1 MGPLVDTCDLR
12 WETLSEW
19 LNSARG
25 VSPAQNCGYEWSR
38 SVERD
43 QYLGICVWSGS
54 RYSTGLI
61 HWIMHIHNVL
71 LSNEEDDRREEWAFQ
86 GKQVL
91 ETINVSRILTARLG
105 TVEPQDEWMWI
116 EKMLSWWERIRR
128 SPSRSNDDWE
138 VYERILH
145 IFSQPYTCNYCK
157 TGSSGRIVPCAL
169 QVYTVQYSTESP
181 IGILDEVLLYCMHN
195 SRQCIAKIC
204 GDNDNQQNDQFPNS
218 AVV

>member
-61 HWIMHIHNVL
+61 HWIMHRMYT
-71 LSNEEDDRREEWAFQ
+71 SKQWRRRSSGTFQ

-91 ETINVSRILTARLG
+91 EIMKCVENTHCPTRDCRATGWMNANWKDVTMVKEDSEITVQKQWWLGSVWTHSPHILTA
-105 TVEPQDEWMWI
+105 
-116 EKMLSWWERIRR
+116 
-128 SPSRSNDDWE
+128 
-138 VYERILH
+138 
-145 IFSQPYTCNYCK
+145 
-157 TGSSGRIVPCAL
+157 
-169 QVYTVQYSTESP
+169 
-181 IGILDEVLLYCMHN
+181 LYL
-195 SRQCIAKIC
+195 
-204 GDNDNQQNDQFPNS
+204 
-218 AVV
+218 